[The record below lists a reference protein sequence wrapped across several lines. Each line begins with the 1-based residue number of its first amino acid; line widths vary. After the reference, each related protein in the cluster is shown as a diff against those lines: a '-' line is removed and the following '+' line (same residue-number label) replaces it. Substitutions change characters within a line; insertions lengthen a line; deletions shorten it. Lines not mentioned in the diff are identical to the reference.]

1 MRFDLLHEA
10 LTRFKIEYE
19 DAVRTATFKGKTYE
33 NGERARMALIR
44 SSRLILY
51 VHEVGKISIC
61 KQIEKIGRNYV
72 VHPPLGQRGPE
83 LKVTG
88 FIKTKAQDLT
98 YIFDDDK
105 LEEEVIKVGALKD
118 QFDPV
123 GKETSERSIV
133 VGVRSQLSSIAK
145 NIDTLM
151 ERSFAETLNLR
162 LRLPEIVMGE
172 IYLIPTHEYLS
183 EPMKSNS
190 VRFNADATDI
200 EKFVKIFN
208 MISDR
213 IDAEDFEQSYKYE
226 RTALIVADFRQSPPK
241 IYQSHSDLVKDGL
254 IPLDSTCDYDSV
266 SITGFSKDLVRIHGE
281 RHPPR

>member
-19 DAVRTATFKGKTYE
+19 DAVRTATFRGKTYE

-44 SSRLILY
+44 SSRLILK

-61 KQIEKIGRNYV
+61 GQIEKNGRNYV
-72 VHPPLGQRGPE
+72 VHPPLGQRNPE

-88 FIKTKAQDLT
+88 FIKTKKQDLT
-98 YIFDDDK
+98 YIFDGDR

-123 GKETSERSIV
+123 GHETSERSIV

-162 LRLPEIVMGE
+162 LRLPELVMGE

-183 EPMKSNS
+183 EPMKANS

-213 IDAEDFEQSYKYE
+213 TDTEEIEQSYKYE

-241 IYQSHSDLVKDGL
+241 IYQSHSELVEDGL

-266 SITGFSKDLVRIHGE
+266 SITGFSKDLVGIHAE